1 MVTAQLV
8 ARLCGLGALLLVTG
22 TAEAQPVASPVT
34 ADTALIAAVLRTAVR
49 EALYTAHG
57 AEPPQVVCVAI
68 DTVVAAE
75 GPFKLIDP
83 PASVIADLQ
92 RGRSLLIRASSAC
105 RMLSPDAPRGR
116 RTPLIEDV
124 KTGKRGIRVWMRTPK
139 PAGAQTFAVNVGYD
153 EHELSG
159 GWWRC
164 TMRKRSGTWEVAG
177 CQLLGIA

>member
-8 ARLCGLGALLLVTG
+8 ARLCGLGALLLVG
-22 TAEAQPVASPVT
+22 DLAGAQPAASTVR
-34 ADTALIAAVLRTAVR
+34 ADTALIAAILRTAVR

-57 AEPPQVVCVAI
+57 AQPPQVVCVAI
-68 DTVVAAE
+68 DTVAAAE
-75 GPFKLIDP
+75 GPFKFVDP

-105 RMLSPDAPRGR
+105 RMLPPDASRPP
-116 RTPLIEDV
+116 RTPLVVDGV
-124 KTGKRGIRVWMRTPK
+124 TGKRGIRVWMRTPQW
-139 PAGAQTFAVNVGYD
+139 AGPQTFTVQVGYD

-164 TMRKRSGTWEVAG
+164 TMRKRSGSWEVAG